1 MQDHGLA
8 WHAGKYVLYS
18 PQKNHFFGAEV
29 FEDGSAAV
37 FLSHKRHICL
47 TFSATDMGTV
57 ARDWRVFRVEQGLR
71 RAARRRCRGRK
82 WGASHGG
89 HAVC

>member
-37 FLSHKRHICL
+37 FLSHKGHICL
-47 TFSATDMGTV
+47 I
-57 ARDWRVFRVEQGLR
+57 L
-71 RAARRRCRGRK
+71 
-82 WGASHGG
+82 SHRHGNG
-89 HAVC
+89 SP